1 MKQSAIKKLIIIIII
16 TIIVIGIV
24 IGVILLNKEE
34 PGEIIDKPLG
44 EVTKKDFLK
53 IDVQINLSGFG
64 YEGYEFDYK
73 DIYKH
78 YVKPNYANIKVE
90 ANNEEK
96 SNLISFQDENF
107 DSIQNNELLDLRT
120 FMEHSEFGFLEGKE
134 NNVNEFLIEYLV
146 RFNEDR
152 IIYAI
157 PEYIN
162 IPATIY
168 NSDFVESF
176 DVELPDTWSELA
188 ILKGELMRFKDYE
201 DHIVAGYDRDS
212 FDIVKCFVSQG
223 YDEETARYIVNSW
236 ENKKILKGYDQTN
249 EQELATDAPIMF
261 IMPNPETI
269 KLLGG
274 QSSQYAISGMLL
286 DDDGELH
293 VSVNDG
299 VHGNYMS
306 IVKGDNVYE
315 DIASWLYLKES
326 IDVKEYYEPLTLKPY
341 LEDNLTS
348 NLKGKA
354 NADFIL
360 PLIRLLEIYNQMSD
374 KGQVIFYK

>member
-44 EVTKKDFLK
+44 EVTEKDFSK
-53 IDVQINLSGFG
+53 IDVQINLSGFD
-64 YEGYEFDYK
+64 YDGYEFDYK

-90 ANNEEK
+90 VNDEEK
-96 SNLISFQDENF
+96 PNLISFQDRNF
-107 DSIQNNELLDLRT
+107 DSIQNNELLDLRA
-120 FMEHSEFGFLEGKE
+120 FMEHPDFGFLDGKE

-162 IPATIY
+162 IPATLY

-176 DVELPDTWSELA
+176 DVVLPDTWSELA
-188 ILKGELMRFKDYE
+188 ILKGELTRFKDYE
-201 DHIVAGYDRDS
+201 DHVVAGYDRDS

-236 ENKKILKGYDQTN
+236 ENNNILKGYDKTN
-249 EQELATDAPIMF
+249 EQELATDTPIMF
-261 IMPNPETI
+261 IMPNARTI
-269 KLLGG
+269 ELLGG
-274 QSSQYAISGMLL
+274 QSAQYAISGMLL
-286 DDDGELH
+286 DDDGDLH

-299 VHGNYMS
+299 IHGNYMS

-341 LEDNLTS
+341 LEDHLTA
-348 NLKGKA
+348 NLKG
-354 NADFIL
+354 NASADYIL

-374 KGQVIFYK
+374 KGKVIFYK